1 MGEGM
6 APEPATRSA
15 VTRTFLHPGFTKCLI
30 PAAGGLDRTVRL
42 AGERILIARIGFGP
56 KTLRGWIGP
65 VPMLTQYPCDP
76 LPMLTGLIANCPL
89 DAELAFSTCRLQV
102 TG

>member
-1 MGEGM
+1 
-6 APEPATRSA
+6 
-15 VTRTFLHPGFTKCLI
+15 
-30 PAAGGLDRTVRL
+30 
-42 AGERILIARIGFGP
+42 
-56 KTLRGWIGP
+56 
-65 VPMLTQYPCDP
+65 MLTQYPCDP